1 MKLSS
6 RLLALSLC
14 LATLPTFAG
23 TTTTDATSSTSDT
36 SGEASPTLSYE
47 FDAEESYIGDS
58 DVIRGRRS
66 VRDFDE
72 NNALVRFIFTP
83 RIRIGILRLGV
94 SYERYDFG
102 ISDFAQLPDTLQAA
116 NLIVGLDTEL
126 SDSFLIRIEAQPGFY
141 SAEDLKGGD
150 FNVPFVIGGTYIY
163 SPNLQFVFGVGVDF
177 NGRYP
182 VLPGGGIRWRM
193 SSQWV
198 LNAVLP
204 TPRLEFEATKNLT
217 VYVGA
222 DIRSTTYRVN
232 EHFGEDRRPVRLNDA
247 VLSYSEVRTGI
258 GIDWKVT
265 SGMKITAEAG
275 YLPYRSFDYHRADIR
290 YRSDGG
296 APYGMFALHAA
307 F

>member
-1 MKLSS
+1 MKLSHC
-6 RLLALSLC
+6 LFALCVLAI
-14 LATLPTFAG
+14 LPAFAG
-23 TTTTDATSSTSDT
+23 TTTTESASTPADT
-36 SGEASPTLSYE
+36 SGAESAALSYE
-47 FDAEESYIGDS
+47 FDAEESYIGDG
-58 DVIRGRRS
+58 DVTRGRRS

-83 RIRIGILRLGV
+83 RTRIGILRLGA

-102 ISDFAQLPDTLQAA
+102 ISEFAQLPDTLQAA
-116 NLIVGLDTEL
+116 NLIVGLDTEF

-141 SAEDLKGGD
+141 SAEDLEGDD

-204 TPRLEFEATKNLT
+204 TPRLEFEATKNLI
-217 VYVGA
+217 VYAGA
-222 DIRSTTYRVN
+222 DIRSTTYRVDD
-232 EHFGEDRRPVRLNDA
+232 HFGNDRRPIRLNDA
-247 VLSYSEVRTGI
+247 VLSYSEVRAGA

-265 SGMKITAEAG
+265 PGMKLTAEVG
-275 YLPYRSFDYHRADIR
+275 YLPYRSFDFHRADLR

-296 APYGMFALHAA
+296 ALYGMIALHAA